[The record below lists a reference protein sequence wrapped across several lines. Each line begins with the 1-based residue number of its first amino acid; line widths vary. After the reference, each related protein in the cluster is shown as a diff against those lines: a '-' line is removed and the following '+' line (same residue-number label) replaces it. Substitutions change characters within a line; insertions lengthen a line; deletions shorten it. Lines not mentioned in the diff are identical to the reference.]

1 MTGVA
6 EGGKMSASPF
16 PHGKNGRASFVPCQ
30 QTRFAIH
37 SHLYLW
43 PCHRFDALFPFPVLR
58 AAFCLAIERKIEGH
72 FNVIANLCEIFL
84 FPAVDPIE
92 NLVKSSFLPLFSD
105 SICALLSIR
114 VVKLHCVRAGVHF
127 IYVCSYFPR
136 FRANRF

>member
-1 MTGVA
+1 MSVSNDRGC
-6 EGGKMSASPF
+6 GRGKKSASPF

-92 NLVKSSFLPLFSD
+92 NLVKSSFLPLSAIAF
-105 SICALLSIR
+105 
-114 VVKLHCVRAGVHF
+114 VH
-127 IYVCSYFPR
+127 YSVSEL
-136 FRANRF
+136 